1 MKRIALHLLA
11 GILLLLM
18 TCNGLWAQATA
29 QINGVAQDPSGAVL
43 PGVEITATQTET
55 GVSRMTVSNETGL
68 YTLPNLPLGPY
79 KLEASLPGFR
89 TFSQTG
95 IVLAVGDNPRINITL
110 QVGQVSEQVEVQANA
125 SLVETRNVSVAQVME
140 TQRILDL
147 PLNVRDPAQLVL
159 LNGASMQVTPAGG
172 YGFGGTRMAIAT
184 AGGFGTGTD
193 YTLDG
198 IRHIDPFDSLP
209 LPLPFP
215 DALSEFKTEI
225 GGQSA
230 SQGRGSQ
237 VSAVTKS
244 GTNQF
249 HGDAFEFVRNDLF
262 NARQYFAV
270 KNSTLKRNQ
279 FGGTFGGPIVQNKV
293 FFFGGFQGTT
303 TRQDPGNSISY
314 VPTAAMMAG
323 DFTAFSSAACNSKGA
338 IKLGGPF
345 VNNKIDPKLFDPVA
359 VKMVS
364 YLPTTTDPCGQITYG
379 AVNPINDKQW
389 VTKIDYTLNEKH
401 SIFGRIL
408 STYEDN
414 LSPQD
419 QQVLGRGI
427 NRHDRNYAV
436 TLGSTYLLTPTTV
449 NAFRISVSEVRQNS
463 TAANLGFD
471 MSSLGSKVYDY
482 TPKAAIITIT
492 SGFSFSSTGRRIGSG
507 LYQLADDVSLTRGK
521 HQFGFGGRLAQVRT
535 VATTSDTSIPGYTY
549 TGQFTGTGLSDFLL
563 GDLSSFVQGRG
574 SNNFTR
580 MKYISLYM
588 QDTWQ
593 VKPRLTVSAGLRWNP
608 VLPLQAQ
615 ERPVGNVTN
624 FNESNYLQGI
634 RSAVFPLAPPGL
646 LYAGDPGFQQGNNG
660 ANAAKPSVNSWN
672 PYWKDFAPRLGFAW
686 DIRGDGKTSLRASY
700 GLNYEEYGALYR
712 LGTWQQTAP
721 WGSSVTLTS
730 PAGGTANPWLGVP
743 GGNPF
748 PFIPS
753 ANTPFVPDGIYQILP
768 ANLSPT
774 YTQSWNLSLQ
784 REVVPGTVA
793 SVAYIGTEVTHLQAA
808 IPLNQS
814 IFIPGNGDANGN
826 CFLNGSAVPFTV
838 KAGTACSTTANTQD
852 RRRLSLL
859 RPQFKDEIARMG
871 EVINPGTQNYNAVM
885 FSIQNRPR
893 RGVTASAN
901 YTLSHC
907 IGDYVGRSNSGY
919 GTSIDQVYQDSS
931 NRRKDR
937 GNCEIDSRNSFN
949 LTALGESPKFAN
961 HIANMLGS
969 GWRLSGLYR
978 AFDGGIN
985 AANISS
991 GVRTVTLATASSSQK
1006 GGGVQADQ
1014 CLCDVSNQRPN
1025 LLLPNAVYLQ
1035 KAGPSAHYLN
1045 PAAFGVPALG
1055 TLGNLGR
1062 ATLKLP
1068 MNWQFDVALT
1078 RAFKVRETKSFEIR
1092 AEAFNVLNSFRPG
1105 GNNGGPVFDAN
1116 LNSAQFGVMLKSQ
1129 DPRIMQ
1135 FAMKYVF

>member
-1 MKRIALHLLA
+1 MNRIAARLFV
-11 GILLLLM
+11 GILFFLM
-18 TCNGLWAQATA
+18 TCTGLWAQATA
-29 QINGVAQDPSGAVL
+29 QINGLVQDSSGAVL
-43 PGVEITATQTET
+43 PGVEITATQTQT
-55 GVSRMTVSNETGL
+55 GISRMTVSNETGL
-68 YTLPNLPLGPY
+68 YALPNLPLGPY

-89 TFSQTG
+89 AFAQSG
-95 IVLAVGDNPRINITL
+95 IVLQVGDNPRINITL

-193 YTLDG
+193 YSLDG

-249 HGDAFEFVRNDLF
+249 HGDVFEFVRNDLF

-270 KNSTLKRNQ
+270 KSSTLKRNQ
-279 FGGTFGGPIVQNKV
+279 FGGTFGGPILKNKL
-293 FFFGGFQGTT
+293 FFFGGYQGTT

-314 VPTAAMMAG
+314 IPTAAMMAG
-323 DFTAFSSAACNSKGA
+323 DFTDFASAACNSKGA
-338 IKLGGPF
+338 IKLGAPF

-359 VKMVS
+359 AKFVS
-364 YLPTTTDPCGQITYG
+364 YLPTSNDPCGKITYG
-379 AVNPINDKQW
+379 SVNPINDKQW

-414 LSPQD
+414 LSPQN
-419 QQVLGRGI
+419 QQVLGRGM
-427 NRHDRNYAV
+427 NRNDRNYAV
-436 TLGSTYLLTPTTV
+436 TLGSTYLLSPTTV
-449 NAFRISVSEVRQNS
+449 NAFRLSVSEVRQNS

-471 MSSLGSKVYDY
+471 MSHLGSKVYDY
-482 TPKAAIITIT
+482 YPNTVNVSIT
-492 SGFSFSSTGRRIGSG
+492 SGFSLSSTNRRIGSG
-507 LYQLADDVSLTRGK
+507 LYQLADDVSVTHGK

-535 VATTSDTSIPGYTY
+535 VAATSDTSIPGFTI
-549 TGQFTGTGLSDFLL
+549 TGQFTGSGLSDFLL
-563 GDLSSFVQGRG
+563 GDVSSFIQGRG
-574 SNNFTR
+574 ANNFTR
-580 MKYISLYM
+580 MSYISLYT

-593 VKPRLTVSAGLRWNP
+593 VKPRLTVSGGIRWNP

-615 ERPVGNVTN
+615 ERPIGNVTN
-624 FNESNYLQGI
+624 FSEDNFLKVI
-634 RSAVFPLAPPGL
+634 RSTVFENAPPGL
-646 LYAGDPGFQQGNNG
+646 LYAGDPGFQQSNNG

-672 PYWKDFAPRLGFAW
+672 AYWKSFAPRLGFAW
-686 DIRGDGKTSLRASY
+686 DVRGDGKTSLRASY
-700 GLNYEEYGALYR
+700 GLNFEEYGALYR

-721 WGSSVTLTS
+721 WGSSVSLTS
-730 PAGGTANPWLGVP
+730 PAGGFVNPWLGVP

-748 PFIPS
+748 PFVPS
-753 ANTPFVPDGIYQILP
+753 KTTPFVPDGIYQILP

-784 REVVPGTVA
+784 REVVPGTVV

-808 IPLNQS
+808 VPLNPS
-814 IFIPGNGDANGN
+814 VYIPGNGDANGN
-826 CFLNGSAVPFTV
+826 CFLNGSPVYFTV
-838 KAGTACSTTANTQD
+838 KPGAACSTAANTQD
-852 RRRLSLL
+852 RRRLSLA
-859 RPQFKDEIARMG
+859 RPQFKDEIGRMG
-871 EVINPGTQNYNAVM
+871 EVINPGTQNYNGVM

-893 RGVTASAN
+893 HGVTATAN

-919 GTSIDQVYQDSS
+919 GTSIDQTYQDSN

-949 LTALGESPKFAN
+949 LTALAESPKFSNHVVNMFAN
-961 HIANMLGS
+961 

-985 AANISS
+985 ASNSSS
-991 GVRTVTLATASSSQK
+991 GVRTVTLAVASSGQK
-1006 GGGVQADQ
+1006 NGTVQSDQ
-1014 CLCDVSNQRPN
+1014 CFCDVSNQRPN
-1025 LLLPNAVYLQ
+1025 LLLPDAVYLQ
-1035 KAGPSAHYLN
+1035 KSGPGAHYLN
-1045 PAAFGVPALG
+1045 PAAFGVPAVG
-1055 TLGNLGR
+1055 TIGNLGR
-1062 ATLKLP
+1062 ATLRLP
-1068 MNWQFDVALT
+1068 INWQFDMALT
-1078 RAFKVRETKSFEIR
+1078 RAFKVRESQSVEIR

-1105 GNNGGPVFDAN
+1105 GNNGGPVFDTN
-1116 LNSAQFGVMLKSQ
+1116 LNSAQFGVMLKSL

-1135 FAMKYVF
+1135 FALKYVF

>member
-1 MKRIALHLLA
+1 MSRIAANLFVA
-11 GILLLLM
+11 VLLLLM
-18 TCNGLWAQATA
+18 VSTGLWAQATA
-29 QINGVAQDPSGAVL
+29 QINGVVQDSSGAVL
-43 PGVEITATQTET
+43 PGVEVTATQTET
-55 GVSRMTVSNETGL
+55 GVSRMTVANESGL

-89 TFSQTG
+89 TFAQSG
-95 IVLAVGDNPRINITL
+95 IVLQVGDNPRINITL

-125 SLVETRNVSVAQVME
+125 SLVETRNVSVGQVME

-159 LNGASMQVTPAGG
+159 LNGASMQVTPSGG
-172 YGFGGTRMAIAT
+172 YSFGGTRMAIAT

-225 GGQSA
+225 GGQAA

-249 HGDAFEFVRNDLF
+249 HGDVFEFVRNDLF

-270 KNSTLKRNQ
+270 SHSTLKRNQ
-279 FGGTFGGPIVQNKV
+279 FGGTFGGPILKNKL
-293 FFFGGFQGTT
+293 FFFGGYQGTT
-303 TRQDPGNSISY
+303 TRQDPGNTITY
-314 VPTAAMMAG
+314 VPTPAMMTG
-323 DFTAFSSAACNSKGA
+323 DFTAFASAACNVRGA
-338 IKLGGPF
+338 LRLGAPF
-345 VNNKIDPKLFDPVA
+345 VNNKVDPKLFDPIA
-359 VKMVS
+359 VKIAG
-364 YLPTTTDPCGQITYG
+364 YLPTSNDPCGKITYG
-379 AVNPINDKQW
+379 AVNPVNDKQW
-389 VTKIDYTLNEKH
+389 VTKIDYTVNEKH
-401 SIFGRIL
+401 TIFGRIL
-408 STYEDN
+408 SSYEDN

-419 QQVLGRGI
+419 QLVLARGQ

-449 NAFRISVSEVRQNS
+449 NALRLSVSEVRQNS
-463 TAANLGFD
+463 TAANYGFD
-471 MSSLGSKVYDY
+471 FSQLGANIYNYYPNTVSLN
-482 TPKAAIITIT
+482 IT
-492 SGFSFSSTGRRIGSG
+492 SGFTLGSTARRIGSG

-521 HQFGFGGRLAQVRT
+521 HQFGFGGRIAQTRT
-535 VATTSDTSIPGYTY
+535 VAATSDTSIPTFTI
-549 TGQFTGTGLSDFLL
+549 TGSVTGTGLSDFLL
-563 GDLSSFVQGRG
+563 GDVNSFVQGRG

-580 MKYISLYM
+580 MSYISLYA

-593 VKPRLTVSAGLRWNP
+593 VKPRLTISAGIRWNP
-608 VLPLQAQ
+608 VLPLVAL
-615 ERPVGNVTN
+615 ERPIGNVTN
-624 FNESNYLQGI
+624 FSESNFLQGI
-634 RSAVFPLAPPGL
+634 HSTTFVNAPPGL

-660 ANAAKPSVNSWN
+660 ANADKPKVNSWN
-672 PYWKDFAPRLGFAW
+672 PYWKDFAPRVGFAW
-686 DIRGDGKTSLRASY
+686 DVRGDGKTSLRASY

-712 LGTWQQTAP
+712 LGTLQQTAP
-721 WGSSVTLTS
+721 WGSSVSLTS
-730 PAGGTANPWLGVP
+730 PAGGFQNPWLGIP

-748 PFIPS
+748 PFVPS
-753 ANTPFVPDGIYQILP
+753 KATPFVPDGIYQILP
-768 ANLSPT
+768 ADLTPT

-784 REVVPGTVA
+784 REVVPGTVV
-793 SVAYIGTEVTHLQAA
+793 SVAYIGTGVTHLQAA
-808 IPLNQS
+808 VPLNPS
-814 IFIPGNGDANGN
+814 IYIPGNGDAKGN
-826 CFLNGSAVPFTV
+826 CFLNGSSVYFTV
-838 KAGTACSTTANTQD
+838 TPGTACSTTANTQN

-859 RPQFKDEIARMG
+859 RPQDKDAIGRMG
-871 EVINPGTQNYNAVM
+871 AVISGGTQSYNGVM

-893 RGVTASAN
+893 HGLTASAN
-901 YTLSHC
+901 YTFSHC
-907 IGDYVGRSNSGY
+907 IGDYMGRSDSGY
-919 GTSIDQVYQDSS
+919 GTSIDQTYQDPN

-937 GNCEIDSRNSFN
+937 GNCEIDSRNNFN
-949 LTALGESPKFAN
+949 LTALGESPKFSN
-961 HIANMLGS
+961 HIVNMFGS

-978 AFDGGIN
+978 AYDGGIN

-991 GVRTVTLATASSSQK
+991 GVRTVTLAAASSGQK
-1006 GGGVQADQ
+1006 NGTVQADQ

-1035 KAGPSAHYLN
+1035 KAGPGAQYLN
-1045 PAAFGVPALG
+1045 PAAFGTPALG

-1068 MNWQFDVALT
+1068 LNWQFDVALT
-1078 RAFKVRETKSFEIR
+1078 RAFHVRESQTVEFR

-1105 GNNGGPVFDAN
+1105 GNNGGPVFDTN

-1135 FAMKYVF
+1135 FAIKYVF